1 MRLPVVTFTAY
12 SDSGKTTCLE
22 KLIPCLREAGL
33 RVAVI
38 KHDGHDF
45 QADSEG
51 KDSWRFARAGAEVVA
66 VASKQKAAIFQYRP
80 TPLDELLSQIRDVD
94 VILTEGYKSGPH
106 PKVAIFR
113 AEDIAGA
120 SPDTPVTL
128 QVVDKLYAGS
138 VANVPVNPGQAV
150 RLMTGSM
157 IPLGADCV
165 IMQESTDEGETEVRV
180 YKSIPAGRNICWK
193 GEEYQQGELLLPD
206 GQRIDAAAIAVA
218 AGAGCRTL
226 TVRRQVKAVILS
238 TGDEL
243 QQPGEDLYPGKVYD
257 SNAAYLQACLQQM
270 GAEILEVRSVKD
282 DTGRIAAAIDQYT
295 GAADLILTT
304 GGVSVG
310 QKDLMERAVLQSGGE
325 MLFHGLAMK
334 PGMPTMLSVK
344 EGTLI
349 LSLSGNPFSAAVP
362 FFLLVRPMLAR
373 MAQNPAWEP
382 RWITA
387 RAATPFDK
395 RSPSR
400 RFLRGTCLAEEVAI
414 PQKQANGQMRSMIGC
429 NCLLDIPAG
438 SGPVRVGDLLKVL
451 LL

>member
-1 MRLPVVTFTAY
+1 MQRP
-12 SDSGKTTCLE
+12 
-22 KLIPCLREAGL
+22 LR
-33 RVAVI
+33 
-38 KHDGHDF
+38 
-45 QADSEG
+45 
-51 KDSWRFARAGAEVVA
+51 W
-66 VASKQKAAIFQYRP
+66 
-80 TPLDELLSQIRDVD
+80 
-94 VILTEGYKSGPH
+94 
-106 PKVAIFR
+106 
-113 AEDIAGA
+113 
-120 SPDTPVTL
+120 
-128 QVVDKLYAGS
+128 
-138 VANVPVNPGQAV
+138 
-150 RLMTGSM
+150 
-157 IPLGADCV
+157 
-165 IMQESTDEGETEVRV
+165 
-180 YKSIPAGRNICWK
+180 
-193 GEEYQQGELLLPD
+193 
-206 GQRIDAAAIAVA
+206 
-218 AGAGCRTL
+218 
-226 TVRRQVKAVILS
+226 RQVKAVILS

-362 FFLLVRPMLAR
+362 FFLLVRPMLSR

-395 RSPSR
+395 RSPTR
-400 RFLRGTCLAEEVAI
+400 RFLRRTCLAEEVATVAKWGI
-414 PQKQANGQMRSMIGC
+414 SSSRPYPRNQRYESVSRI
-429 NCLLDIPAG
+429 
-438 SGPVRVGDLLKVL
+438 RW
-451 LL
+451 